1 MAVTVLFYVPLSLLY
16 LVIAVGTVTFTRQRC
31 QNFLT
36 FPQYYYM
43 AEDHIV
49 IKAFS

>member
-1 MAVTVLFYVPLSLLY
+1 MVVTELFYVPLSLFY

-36 FPQYYYM
+36 FPQT
-43 AEDHIV
+43 
-49 IKAFS
+49 